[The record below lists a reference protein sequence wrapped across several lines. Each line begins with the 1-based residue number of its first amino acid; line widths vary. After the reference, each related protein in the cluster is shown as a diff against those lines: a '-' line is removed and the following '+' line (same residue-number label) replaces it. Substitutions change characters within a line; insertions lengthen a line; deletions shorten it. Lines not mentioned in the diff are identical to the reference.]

1 MSSTNPKAADM
12 PNASWKCRFLKYKG
26 SLLRTSEV
34 FFNSCDYYTNPPRLI
49 LKKKPAFP
57 LQIIFT
63 CFLRVSQQTP
73 VISLH
78 NNKRLA
84 CTMKTV
90 CADSEI
96 ETDSV
101 FYSSI
106 CNNSST
112 QQYTQ
117 LHSKPPACF
126 GFFGHHQG
134 ATRQKK
140 LTNSV
145 KIMTLLAEHA
155 GDLLCEYIYIY
166 IYINE
171 LLCTF

>member
-12 PNASWKCRFLKYKG
+12 PNASWKCRSLKYKG

-34 FFNSCDYYTNPPRLI
+34 FFNSCGYYMYPPRLI
-49 LKKKPAFP
+49 FKKIPALP

-63 CFLRVSQQTP
+63 CFVTVLQQTP

-78 NNKRLA
+78 SNNRLV
-84 CTMKTV
+84 CTMEMV
-90 CADSEI
+90 CADSET
-96 ETDSV
+96 ETESV
-101 FYSSI
+101 FYSSK
-106 CNNSST
+106 CNNSSS

-134 ATRQKK
+134 AIRQKK
-140 LTNSV
+140 
-145 KIMTLLAEHA
+145 I
-155 GDLLCEYIYIY
+155 D
-166 IYINE
+166 
-171 LLCTF
+171 